1 MRMPCGRTTKD
12 KNLCCMRKHHWWN
25 IYWTKHQGGW
35 WELKCLWCK
44 HVICTG
50 GKEMT
55 LGNYIFKN
63 KFLKW

>member
-25 IYWTKHQGGW
+25 TYWTKHQGGW

-55 LGNYIFKN
+55 LVNYIFKN